1 MLKCQKQ
8 LTKNQLKTQWKLF
21 LDGFLHFLGEF
32 DDVSMIWSESVFDLF
47 ELDHQIV
54 DFVCGIGLAKFPA
67 EHQLTLTQF
76 PLSSRVDFV
85 QVDLKWQQWHFF
97 SMLV

>member
-54 DFVCGIGLAKFPA
+54 DFVCGFGLAKFAA

-76 PLSSRVDFV
+76 SLSSRVDFV